1 MRMADEE
8 YVWEKENVLEK
19 DMDNELVVGMYR
31 E

>member
-19 DMDNELVVGMYR
+19 DIDNELVVGMYR